1 MTNNTKKIRIIIIDD
16 HTLIGEAWK
25 SMLETQPNY
34 EVCGVYSNP
43 ETGVEKVKQLLPDL
57 VLVDIN
63 MKPISGIEVT
73 KLVKKFSPLTRVIAI
88 SLLTQPAIVKKI
100 VKIGAKG
107 YLTKSSDKSE
117 LFEAITRVLSGE
129 TYICREIKNIL
140 VQISFAEDMAHAK
153 PDLNVLSQREL
164 DIIKLLKEGNSS
176 KEIAEKLFLSVRTID
191 VHRYNILKKLKL
203 KNVTALINLVNEEG
217 IFF

>member
-1 MTNNTKKIRIIIIDD
+1 M
-16 HTLIGEAWK
+16 
-25 SMLETQPNY
+25 
-34 EVCGVYSNP
+34 
-43 ETGVEKVKQLLPDL
+43 
-57 VLVDIN
+57 
-63 MKPISGIEVT
+63 
-73 KLVKKFSPLTRVIAI
+73 
-88 SLLTQPAIVKKI
+88 
-100 VKIGAKG
+100 
-107 YLTKSSDKSE
+107 
-117 LFEAITRVLSGE
+117 
-129 TYICREIKNIL
+129 